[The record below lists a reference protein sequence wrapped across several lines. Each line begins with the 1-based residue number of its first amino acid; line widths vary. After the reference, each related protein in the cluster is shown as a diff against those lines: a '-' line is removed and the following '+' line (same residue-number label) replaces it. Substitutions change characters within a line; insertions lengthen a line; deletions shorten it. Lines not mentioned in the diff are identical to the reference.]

1 MNCGTYKG
9 TPNLNVT
16 ELGPRQINW
25 YLSLSLPLLSSSSHD
40 LFVILLHFC
49 PFYELMFSFDLFLV
63 HPNFYFIALESLSQS
78 IVFPLSI
85 FLSILL
91 LLLLPSSSSLTSHSI
106 YSFILYD
113 IISSTFPFSFS
124 LISSIYSQ
132 APFNVFAASKDLI
145 FKWRRKATTALLT

>member
-9 TPNLNVT
+9 TPNIHGT
-16 ELGPRQINW
+16 ELGPRQIH
-25 YLSLSLPLLSSSSHD
+25 LSLSLSLFSSSSHN

-63 HPNFYFIALESLSQS
+63 QS

-91 LLLLPSSSSLTSHSI
+91 LLLLPPSSSLTSDSI

-113 IISSTFPFSFS
+113 IISSTSTFPFSFS

-132 APFNVFAASKDLI
+132 APFNVLDLI
-145 FKWRRKATTALLT
+145 FKWRRKATTALLALKLLHYPPSFS